1 MTSFYM
7 VNDVIQTLVNVMVSH
22 ETPYALE
29 T

>member
-7 VNDVIQTLVNVMVSH
+7 VNDVIQTLVNVMVSR